1 MTSFETICVSE
12 STKNFKSEPH
22 QLPIYA
28 TSSFSFENVQETI
41 DIFNGS
47 KAGHTYSR
55 YGNPT
60 IDTVAAKIARLET
73 FDLDI
78 EGFGLLTSSGMA
90 AISTAV
96 TSIVSSG
103 GVILTQNNLYG
114 GTTVLFSQIF
124 SRYGIKTIFEDLT
137 DLNKLRSAL
146 VQNGGVQ
153 LIYLE
158 TPSNPTMS
166 CVDLKAIS
174 LIAKEF
180 GVKTMVDNTFCTPY
194 LQRPLNLGIDIVVHS
209 TTKYLNGHGNSI
221 SGAIVSVDHAIHQ
234 KIWSTLK
241 TVGSVCNAWDA
252 WLLNNG
258 LKTLVLRMDKHSSNA
273 LALAQH
279 LQSHARVKQVNYCG
293 LPEHNSYEIAKKQ
306 MTQFGGMLSFEIDG
320 TQSDALKV
328 VDRLK
333 VATNAPTL
341 GDIDTLVLHP
351 ATTSHLHVDK
361 EVRKAVGITDNL
373 IRLSVGV
380 ENIDDLLED
389 IIQALIF

>member
-96 TSIVSSG
+96 TSIVTSG
-103 GVILTQNNLYG
+103 GVILTQSNLYG

-146 VQNGGVQ
+146 VQNDGIQ

-166 CVDLKAIS
+166 CVDLKAIA
-174 LIAKEF
+174 LIAEEF

-221 SGAIVSVDHAIHQ
+221 SGAIVSVDPAIHQ

-380 ENIDDLLED
+380 EKPEDLIEDLE
-389 IIQALIF
+389 QALKV